1 MELQATRRD
10 GVLTLRPQGRINHT
24 NAEAFH
30 TAMAPHLAACAEQ
43 GDALLFDLS
52 QLEYVSSAALRIFML
67 TSKQVTAAGGR
78 MAMAAAQPVML
89 EILEIS
95 RFNLI
100 FRIHPTV
107 ADAIA
112 ALTVGV

>member
-10 GVLTLRPQGRINHT
+10 GTLLLQPQGRINHT
-24 NAEAFH
+24 NAEAFQ
-30 TAMAPHLAACAEQ
+30 TALAPHLEACTVQ

-52 QLEYVSSAALRIFML
+52 RLEYVSSAGLRIFML
-67 TSKQVTAAGGR
+67 ASKKIAAAGGR
-78 MAMAAAQPVML
+78 IAMAAPQPVMQ

-100 FRIHPTV
+100 FRIHATV
-107 ADAIA
+107 AEALA
-112 ALTVGV
+112 ALTVGS